1 MGAVFGRFTC
11 IIFTKPNACS
21 DTGYGVH
28 DRKFVALP
36 CPLRS
41 SASFLFFWSSIGQK
55 RRTKGEFKGLVSRKI
70 RVYALVS
77 IVILHTVPET
87 NETHRRLVF
96 DTVLVSCFVF
106 CQTPLFFNR
115 RRTRKLQ
122 TSYENSK
129 NHDIIAVVFVYCTQN
144 SEIENKNM

>member
-55 RRTKGEFKGLVSRKI
+55 RRTKGEFKGFVSRKI
-70 RVYALVS
+70 RVYAGLVN
-77 IVILHTVPET
+77 IVILHTAPET
-87 NETHRRLVF
+87 NEEHRRLVF
-96 DTVLVSCFVF
+96 DTVLVSFFVF
-106 CQTPLFFNR
+106 CQTPLFFKPSSDKKTAN
-115 RRTRKLQ
+115 
-122 TSYENSK
+122 
-129 NHDIIAVVFVYCTQN
+129 
-144 SEIENKNM
+144 